1 MLKKIFAFL
10 FVLSFFNN
18 NAQIKS
24 SIEDSIAKKIGNA
37 QILSSENPEKAIIV
51 LKELKQ
57 EAEKANFKKGMSN
70 ISQTLIVIYF
80 NSGDYKKGIEEGR
93 YAEKVAMELGQ
104 MEPLSDVYRMRG
116 IAYLEMQ
123 FPKEASKE
131 LEKAL
136 KYAEKIPKPV
146 RRFYTLSLV
155 HEGFA
160 SNYAKLGD
168 FKKEIQHRLKSV
180 KASKKMPE
188 SKDDPIMIQAKYYSL
203 AYQYAA
209 LGLKY
214 NDLKVKDSALFYF
227 EEGLKIH
234 ENGKCDVYNDER
246 ANLLSGLAVYYVSTK
261 EYKKAIQF
269 AKKAEALEKQVGG
282 LSYVRKRIYDVL
294 FNSYIETEKQD
305 SSKYYLKL
313 YTALN
318 DSIIKVEKENIYAPV
333 NQIILDNE
341 KENTSKVKNIM
352 IVAVIALIIF
362 LATGWFFWRRKNS
375 RIQKNYENLIE
386 KLRYEQSLQLASL
399 EEEVEAADH
408 IEIVNYYAEDEKDKH
423 QAITSSTV
431 SALLSKLEKFERSE
445 KYIKNEVSLTYLASS
460 LQTNTKYLSE
470 IIKQYRGKSY
480 NNYINGLR
488 INYIV
493 RALFEKPK
501 LREYKISHLA
511 ELCGFSSREVFAT
524 IFKKETGFTP
534 SFYIESL
541 KKDETNLAS

>member
-10 FVLSFFNN
+10 FVLSFFISS
-18 NAQIKS
+18 AQIKS

-37 QILSSENPEKAIIV
+37 QILSSENPEKAIVV

-341 KENTSKVKNIM
+341 KENTSKVKNIT

-386 KLRYEQSLQLASL
+386 KLRSEQSLQLASL

-431 SALLSKLEKFERSE
+431 STLLSKLEKFERSE

-493 RALFEKPK
+493 RILFEKPK

>member
-37 QILSSENPEKAIIV
+37 QILSSENPEKAIVV

>member
-37 QILSSENPEKAIIV
+37 QILSSENPEKAIVV

-493 RALFEKPK
+493 RVLFEKPK